1 MCAKIKFKMHILLQ
15 FLKYQCPI
23 VIIYITA
30 IFPFGNTNIKIRN
43 VSAPIKYIKFGTL
56 HEFACHPCA
65 GVMLITIIR
74 LIPTQIACKLG
85 LAQRSVEARG
95 VGRLINL
102 SGLGIAPCPQPD
114 ISLNDRVPRYSR
126 AHALHHLRIGK
137 SLWPMAIGHHWLVY
151 LK

>member
-1 MCAKIKFKMHILLQ
+1 MSNSNNIYNSNFSIWKHKHQNSKCLCPHKIHKIW
-15 FLKYQCPI
+15 
-23 VIIYITA
+23 
-30 IFPFGNTNIKIRN
+30 NTSRICMSSLRR
-43 VSAPIKYIKFGTL
+43 
-56 HEFACHPCA
+56 A

-137 SLWPMAIGHHWLVY
+137 SLWPMAIGHHWLGY